1 MAPTQDLPGSSE
13 LWFPTAPG
21 ITSIGAVSL
30 PKEAVYATD
39 ENGDPILDEDDNP
52 ILLYYN
58 LTVGKVVPVWNQ
70 ATKLEGRLVIGASIE
85 SLPYA
90 LSIEAGI
97 TATLKVKTVIQSLR
111 ELLPPAAAVTVTAG
125 VPTISTGARIVI
137 PAAAITMAGAAPT
150 IGTMVV
156 VSVPAATVS
165 TTAVAPAG
173 VGQLATFVN
182 VPAAAV
188 TAAALLPVVSKS
200 AAVAVPAAGI
210 TVAAT
215 APDEAG
221 PPKADYW
228 STWSQQVYGYDRDW
242 SVDWWAD

>member
-1 MAPTQDLPGSSE
+1 MPTQDFPGSSDI
-13 LWFPTAPG
+13 WFPVAPG

-30 PKEAVYATD
+30 TKTPVYMTNVD
-39 ENGDPILDEDDNP
+39 GDQVLDGNGDPIV
-52 ILLYYN
+52 LYYN
-58 LTVGKVVPVWNQ
+58 LTVDKLVPVWNQ
-70 ATKLEGRLVIGASIE
+70 STKLEGRLVIGASVE

-97 TATLKVKTVIQSLR
+97 TATLKVKTAIQSLR
-111 ELLPPAAAVTVTAG
+111 ELLAPAAAVTVTAG
-125 VPTISTGARIVI
+125 VPTISTGARIAI
-137 PAAAITMAGAAPT
+137 PAASVTATAAAPT

-156 VSVPAATVS
+156 VSVPVATVS

-182 VPAAAV
+182 VPTAAV
-188 TAAALLPVVSKS
+188 TAVALLPVVSKS
-200 AAVAVPAAGI
+200 AAVAVPAVDI
-210 TVAAT
+210 TVTAM

-221 PPKADYW
+221 PPKVDYW